1 MTKNFCDQCK
11 KEIFIDDGPIH
22 ISFVHYA
29 NSQTVCVGCFS
40 KLSVWKKLQQDA
52 KKEIDQEIKFQLRR
66 IKLLK
71 SKS

>member
-11 KEIFIDDGPIH
+11 KEILQDDGPIH

-29 NSQTVCVGCFS
+29 NGQTICLACFS

-52 KKEIDQEIKFQLRR
+52 KKEIAQNIKFHSHR

-71 SKS
+71 S